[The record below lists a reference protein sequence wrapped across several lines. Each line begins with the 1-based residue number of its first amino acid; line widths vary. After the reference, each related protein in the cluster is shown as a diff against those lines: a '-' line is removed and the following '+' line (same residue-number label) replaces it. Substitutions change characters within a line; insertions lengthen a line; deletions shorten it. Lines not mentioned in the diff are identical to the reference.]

1 MKQARGHTPEAK
13 GKPPRNSQLATRNP
27 PESRL
32 PSLAARMR
40 SVARVVRT
48 IIGAP
53 DYDRYVAHARRCHPD
68 RVPLSRDEFARERL
82 QARYSQPGNRCC

>member
-1 MKQARGHTPEAK
+1 MRET
-13 GKPPRNSQLATRNP
+13 SSLVTRH
-27 PESRL
+27 
-32 PSLAARMR
+32 PSLRARLRSAAK
-40 SVARVVRT
+40 VVRT

-53 DYDRYVAHARRCHPD
+53 DYERYVAHVRKCHPD